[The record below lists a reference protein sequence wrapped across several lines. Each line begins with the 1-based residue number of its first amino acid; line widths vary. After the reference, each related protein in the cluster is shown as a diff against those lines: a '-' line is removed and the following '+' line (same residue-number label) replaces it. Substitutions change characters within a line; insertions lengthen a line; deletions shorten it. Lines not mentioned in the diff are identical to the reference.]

1 MSASMTSY
9 CWKQGTISAP
19 VVVVIR
25 HIFPGHVS
33 AFYGSTLLTS
43 YILNSLQ
50 RICCWLILMVMH
62 PLSATIS
69 IAPPPATLPRL

>member
-1 MSASMTSY
+1 MTCY
-9 CWKQGTISAP
+9 CWKRGTISAP

-25 HIFPGHVS
+25 HIFPGYVS

-50 RICCWLILMVMH
+50 RIC
-62 PLSATIS
+62 
-69 IAPPPATLPRL
+69 